1 MEVKS
6 IGQFTHIVYIIGS
19 LKHRFLVSAD
29 LYIDPYGGIM
39 NMLNPFVILSIS
51 GVLVIIAFVLG
62 WIINSKLGKNS
73 VASAEEKAK
82 QIINDA
88 EKEVKTLKKEKL
100 LEVKD
105 EWYKKKQ
112 EFDKERNT
120 KKQKLGNLE
129 KKLEKREENLDRKY
143 DLVLS
148 KEKDIKNLSTQIDKK
163 QEYLKVK
170 ETEVEK
176 LMFEQNIKLEKIAS
190 LTSEEAKKML
200 MDNLINKAKSEATQ
214 QVQKIRD
221 EAMIEAKKAS
231 QKIIVQSIQRT
242 AVDHSVE
249 STVSVVQIKN
259 DDMKGRII
267 GREGRNIRAFE
278 GATGIDVIVDDTPE
292 AVILSGFDQFRREV
306 ARIALEKLIAD
317 GRIHPTRIEEVVK
330 KVKSELEEEI
340 MKEGEHTLIELGIH
354 GVHREIIKLVGRMKY
369 RSSYGQNLLQHS
381 IEVAHITGFMAAE
394 LGFDQ
399 SIAKRAGMMHD
410 IGKTVDKSIEGPHA
424 LLGYDVAKRYKEN
437 PIVINAIGSHHEDI
451 EMEHPISALVQAAD
465 AISGA
470 RPGARREPLESYV
483 KRLENL
489 EELATS
495 FEGVEKTFAIQ
506 AGREIRVVVEPEKAD
521 DNFSN
526 KLASDIAQ
534 KIEDEMEYPGQIKVT
549 VIREVRKIAYA
560 K

>member
-1 MEVKS
+1 M
-6 IGQFTHIVYIIGS
+6 
-19 LKHRFLVSAD
+19 L
-29 LYIDPYGGIM
+29 DPVI
-39 NMLNPFVILSIS
+39 ILSIS
-51 GVLVIIAFVLG
+51 VVLIVLAFVLG
-62 WIINSKLGKNS
+62 WVINSKIGKNNIII
-73 VASAEEKAK
+73 AEEKSKKILEDADKDAK
-82 QIINDA
+82 NLKR
-88 EKEVKTLKKEKL
+88 EKI

-112 EFDKERNT
+112 EFDAEANT
-120 KKQKLGNLE
+120 KKQKFANIE
-129 KKLEKREENLDRKY
+129 SKLEKREENLDRKY
-143 DLVLS
+143 DLVLA
-148 KEKDIKNLSTQIDKK
+148 KEKEIKSIESQIERKLE
-163 QEYLKVK
+163 QLKTK
-170 ETEVEK
+170 EKEVEQ
-176 LMFEQNIKLEKIAS
+176 LVFEQNIKLEKIAS
-190 LTSEEAKKML
+190 LTAEEAKKML
-200 MDNLINKAKSEATQ
+200 MDNMINKAKSEAIQ
-214 QVQKIRD
+214 QIQQIRD
-221 EAMIEAKKAS
+221 EAMVEAKKNA

-249 STVSVVQIKN
+249 STVSVVQIQN
-259 DDMKGRII
+259 DEMKGRII

-278 GATGIDVIVDDTPE
+278 AATGVDVIVDDTPE
-292 AVILSGFDQFRREV
+292 AVILSAFDQFRREV
-306 ARIALEKLIAD
+306 ARISLEKLIAD
-317 GRIHPTRIEEVVK
+317 GRIHPARIEEVVK
-330 KVKSELEEEI
+330 KVQAELEEEI
-340 MKEGEHTLIELGIH
+340 YKEGENTLIQLGIH
-354 GVHREIIKLVGRMKY
+354 GVHREIIKLIGRMKF

-399 SIAKRAGMMHD
+399 AIAKRAGLLHD

-424 LLGYDVAKRYKEN
+424 LLGYDVAKRYKEH

-489 EELATS
+489 ESLATS
-495 FEGVEKTFAIQ
+495 FEGVEKTYAIQ

-521 DNFSN
+521 DDFSSR
-526 KLASDIAQ
+526 LAFDIAK
-534 KIEDEMEYPGQIKVT
+534 KIEEEMEYPGQIKVT